1 MGTEHF
7 FKKILFSICFSHMAA
22 YFCHHDKNKRFPQ
35 FFFHS
40 FIPLSLINKRD
51 NIKLCAPAL
60 LPSVSSATAQVKEGE
75 VVLAH
80 AGASGVGTAAVQLV
94 RLFGAV
100 PIVTAGSPEK
110 LKMAEN
116 LGAAAG
122 FNYKEESFA
131 QGVRDFTGG
140 ESCSCTDSSLC
151 CRANLRLCSVM
162 FYSNLSNN
170 MSELLIIFTD
180 FSSSLQSL
188 LMITT

>member
-1 MGTEHF
+1 M
-7 FKKILFSICFSHMAA
+7 
-22 YFCHHDKNKRFPQ
+22 
-35 FFFHS
+35 
-40 FIPLSLINKRD
+40 
-51 NIKLCAPAL
+51 
-60 LPSVSSATAQVKEGE
+60 
-75 VVLAH
+75 VLAH

-100 PIVTAGSPEK
+100 PVVTAGSPEK

-131 QGVRDFTGG
+131 QGVHDFTGG

-151 CRANLRLCSVM
+151 CRANLCLCSVLAVM

-170 MSELLIIFTD
+170 MSELRLFTD
-180 FSSSLQSL
+180 FSSLQSL